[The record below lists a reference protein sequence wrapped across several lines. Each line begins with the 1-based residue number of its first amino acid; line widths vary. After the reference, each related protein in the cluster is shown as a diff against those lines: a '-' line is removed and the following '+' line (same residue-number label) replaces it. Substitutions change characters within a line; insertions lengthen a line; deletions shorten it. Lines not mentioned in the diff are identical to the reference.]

1 MKFLIFGHKGWIG
14 SMVIKYLENL
24 NIKYVCAKSRAENK
38 NQVENEIIKLKPT
51 HVMSFIG
58 RTHGTTDDGT
68 KYTTIDYLEQKG
80 KIKDNVRDNLFAP
93 VILSILCKKHNIH
106 FTYLGTG
113 CIFKFDEK
121 HIFGNEKTGFTEESL
136 PNFFES
142 SYSTVKGYTD
152 ELMHMFSDDVLNLR
166 IRMPITDKLE
176 PRNFITKITTYEYIC
191 SIPNSMTVL
200 DELIPV
206 AVDMA
211 MNNTT
216 GTVNLTNPGLISH
229 NEILKM
235 YRELIDP
242 TFKWKNFSKEDQ
254 DKILAGG
261 RSNNCLNTDKLIALY
276 PNVMHIKDSVRET
289 LLRMKNSVN

>member
-1 MKFLIFGHKGWIG
+1 
-14 SMVIKYLENL
+14 
-24 NIKYVCAKSRAENK
+24 
-38 NQVENEIIKLKPT
+38 
-51 HVMSFIG
+51 
-58 RTHGTTDDGT
+58 
-68 KYTTIDYLEQKG
+68 
-80 KIKDNVRDNLFAP
+80 
-93 VILSILCKKHNIH
+93 
-106 FTYLGTG
+106 
-113 CIFKFDEK
+113 
-121 HIFGNEKTGFTEESL
+121 
-136 PNFFES
+136 
-142 SYSTVKGYTD
+142 
-152 ELMHMFSDDVLNLR
+152 
-166 IRMPITDKLE
+166 MPITDKLE

>member
-14 SMVIKYLENL
+14 SMVIKELEKQK
-24 NIKYVCAKSRAENK
+24 IDFVCAKSRAENK
-38 NQVENEIIKLKPT
+38 VDVENEIIETAPT
-51 HVMSFIG
+51 HIMSFIG

-80 KIKDNVRDNLFAP
+80 KIKENVRDNLFAP
-93 VILSILCKKHNIH
+93 LVLSLLAKKHKIH

-113 CIFKFDEK
+113 CIFKFDK
-121 HIFGNEKTGFTEESL
+121 THIFGNEQTGFTEESL

-152 ELMHMFSDDVLNLR
+152 ELMHMFNDDVLNLR

-200 DELIPV
+200 DDLIPV
-206 AVDMA
+206 AIDMA
-211 MNNTT
+211 VNNVT
-216 GTVNLTNPGLISH
+216 GTVNLTNPGLVSH
-229 NEILKM
+229 NEILEM
-235 YRELIDP
+235 YRDIIDP
-242 TFKWKNFSKEDQ
+242 YFKWMNFSKEDQ

-261 RSNNCLNTDKLIALY
+261 RSNNCLDTTKLTSMY
-276 PNVMHIKDSVRET
+276 PHVKNIKDSVKDVLE
-289 LLRMKNSVN
+289 RMKN

>member
-152 ELMHMFSDDVLNLR
+152 ELMHMFSDTVLNLR